1 MKPSAY
7 SETASPDTMR
17 VLSSVMTGE
26 NPKEWKKEQTYGVS
40 EKPVWSPFTG
50 NSVIKDVLKCGLSVG

>member
-1 MKPSAY
+1 
-7 SETASPDTMR
+7 MR

-50 NSVIKDVLKCGLSVG
+50 NSVIKDVLKCGLSVD